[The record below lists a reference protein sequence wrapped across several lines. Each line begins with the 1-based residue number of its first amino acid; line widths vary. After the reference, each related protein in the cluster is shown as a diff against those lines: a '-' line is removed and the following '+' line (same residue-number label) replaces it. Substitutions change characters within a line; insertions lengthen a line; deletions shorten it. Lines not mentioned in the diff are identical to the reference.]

1 MHILGSR
8 FDHGYGQGSPTFL
21 HIYLLRI
28 LFEITW
34 WNIADAQFV
43 QNVVPISRQMQW
55 FRQYKIQL
63 EGTIG
68 KQKAR
73 HILDNALYVVSSGSN
88 DFVNNFYI
96 NPNLQMHYNVTQ
108 YMNLISTHIVSFLQ
122 VSFYSSNICQV
133 PVTSFAPCIPNTP
146 LIRKHNNNSLYSDF
160 YVQVPTLT

>member
-8 FDHGYGQGSPTFL
+8 FDHVYGQGSPTFL
-21 HIYLLRI
+21 EIYLLQT

-34 WNIADAQFV
+34 WYIAGAQFV

-55 FRQYKIQL
+55 FRQYKVQL

-73 HILDNALYVVSSGSN
+73 YILNNALYVVSSGSN

-96 NPNLQMHYNVTQ
+96 NPNLQMHYNATQ

-122 VSFYSSNICQV
+122 VSFYSSRRCPSIIHFIW
-133 PVTSFAPCIPNTP
+133 SMF
-146 LIRKHNNNSLYSDF
+146 S
-160 YVQVPTLT
+160 